1 MPDNLSSVLPDIAA
15 RAVATRR
22 DLHKFPELGMT
33 EFRTASIVA
42 ERLTALGLDVKLGR
56 EVMDSASRMGM
67 PSETAVDL
75 AYKDA
80 EANGA
85 PEKFLPAFAGGHTG
99 VVGKLKGAAPG
110 PTIALRVDM
119 DALPILENDTQAH
132 LPAREGFVSARPGVM
147 HACGHDGHTAIGLAV
162 AEVLSGMKD
171 KLNGTV
177 KFIFQPGEEG
187 GRGALPMVKAG
198 VVDNVDYFIAIHL
211 GTGVPSRTF
220 RPAVHGHLASAKLD
234 VTFRGRAAH
243 AGGRPE
249 EGRNALLAAASA
261 VVGLYGIARHHAGR
275 SRVNVGTLKA
285 GSGRNV
291 IADEATMA
299 MEVRGETEAI
309 ADYML
314 ERAEAVLKGAALAQ
328 DVAVEIRLAGRTTV
342 AASDEMLS
350 RRLASALSGRLH
362 GVEVDAGSH
371 VTGGSEDATYFMR
384 RVQELGGQAIYAV
397 VGSDIPS
404 GHHTPEFDID
414 EKDFP
419 WAIEALATGIAA
431 LGAEKDAG

>member
-1 MPDNLSSVLPDIAA
+1 MSDFSSVLTDVAA

-22 DLHKFPELGMT
+22 DLHRFPELGMI
-33 EFRTASIVA
+33 EFRTASLVA
-42 ERLTALGLDVKLGR
+42 ERLTALGLDVRLGR

-67 PSETAVDL
+67 PSEVAL
-75 AYKDA
+75 ERAFRDA

-85 PEKFLPAFAGGHTG
+85 PAKFLPALAGGHTG
-99 VVGKLKGAAPG
+99 VVGTLRGGLPG
-110 PTIALRVDM
+110 PTVALRVDM
-119 DALPILENDTQAH
+119 DELPILENDTQAH

-147 HACGHDGHTAIGLAV
+147 HSCAHDGHTAIGLAV
-162 AEVLSGMKD
+162 SELLAGARDRLH
-171 KLNGTV
+171 GTV

-198 VVDNVDYFIAIHL
+198 VVDDVDYFIAIHL
-211 GTGVPSRTF
+211 GTGVPSRSF
-220 RPAVHGHLASAKLD
+220 RPAVRGHLASAKLD

-275 SRVNVGTLKA
+275 SRINVGTLRA

-328 DVAVEIRLAGRTTV
+328 DVTVEIKLAGRTTV
-342 AASDEMLS
+342 ATSDEGLS
-350 RRLASALSGRLH
+350 QRLARSLSGRIP
-362 GVEVDAGSH
+362 GVEIDAASH

-384 RVQELGGQAIYAV
+384 RVQERGGQAIYAV

-414 EKDFP
+414 ETDFP
-419 WAIEALATGIAA
+419 WAIEALATGILA
-431 LGAEKDAG
+431 LGTERDAG

>member
-1 MPDNLSSVLPDIAA
+1 MSDFSSVLTDVAA

-22 DLHKFPELGMT
+22 DLHRFPELGMI
-33 EFRTASIVA
+33 EFRTASLVA
-42 ERLTALGLDVKLGR
+42 ERLTALGLDVRLGR

-67 PSETAVDL
+67 PSEVAL
-75 AYKDA
+75 ERAFRDA

-85 PEKFLPAFAGGHTG
+85 PAKFLPALAGGHTG
-99 VVGKLKGAAPG
+99 VVGTLRGGLPG
-110 PTIALRVDM
+110 PTVALRVDM
-119 DALPILENDTQAH
+119 DELPILENDTQAH

-147 HACGHDGHTAIGLAV
+147 HSCAHDGHTAIGLAV
-162 AEVLSGMKD
+162 AELLAGARD
-171 KLNGTV
+171 RLHGTV

-187 GRGALPMVKAG
+187 GRGALPMVNAG
-198 VVDNVDYFIAIHL
+198 VVDDVDYFIAIHL

-220 RPAVHGHLASAKLD
+220 RPAVRGHLASAKLD

-275 SRVNVGTLKA
+275 SRINVGTLRA

-328 DVAVEIRLAGRTTV
+328 DVTVEIKLAGRTTV
-342 AASDEMLS
+342 ATSDEGLS
-350 RRLASALSGRLH
+350 QRLARSLSGRIP
-362 GVEVDAGSH
+362 GVEIDAASH

-384 RVQELGGQAIYAV
+384 RVQERGGQAIYAV

-414 EKDFP
+414 ETDFP
-419 WAIEALATGIAA
+419 WAIEALATGILA
-431 LGAEKDAG
+431 LGTERDAG